1 MADNSG
7 DLSLGYMMG
16 QSEGNNGGF
25 GGNFGEGLWA
35 VIILAILFGR
45 GGFGGLGGFGGG
57 GGGDGVSAG
66 FAWQGIDNGIRGIQ
80 QGLCDGFYAVNT
92 GMLNGFHG
100 VDNAICNLGYQT
112 QSGFNALGHQISD
125 CCCTTQRAIDGV
137 NYNMAKGFC
146 DLGNVISISTRD
158 IVDNNNANYRD
169 LKDFLVT
176 EKLSAKDARIAAL
189 EAQVGRAE
197 QSALIGAQI
206 DAAVA
211 TILRRTG
218 AECPT
223 AAYLVNAPTPV
234 NFPVNSCGQVQF
246 GGYGNNCGCGCGCG

>member
-1 MADNSG
+1 MGDSSG
-7 DLSLGYMMG
+7 DFSMGYMMG
-16 QSEGNNGGF
+16 QDGGRCNNGGF
-25 GGNFGEGLWA
+25 GFGGDGLWA

-45 GGFGGLGGFGGG
+45 GGFGGFGGFGGG
-57 GGGDGVSAG
+57 DSGGVSAG
-66 FAWQGIDNGIRGIQ
+66 FAWQGIDNGIRAIQ

-146 DLGNVISISTRD
+146 DVGNVINMSTRD
-158 IVDNNNANYRD
+158 IIESNNANHRSMM
-169 LKDFLVT
+169 DFLVT
-176 EKLSAKDARIAAL
+176 EKLASKDAEIAAL
-189 EAQVGRAE
+189 KDRVGRAE

-223 AAYLVNAPTPV
+223 AAYVVQPPTPV
-234 NFPVNSCGQVQF
+234 NFPVNGFGQVQF
-246 GGYGNNCGCGCGCG
+246 GNGCGCGCCA

>member
-1 MADNSG
+1 MN
-7 DLSLGYMMG
+7 
-16 QSEGNNGGF
+16 
-25 GGNFGEGLWA
+25 
-35 VIILAILFGR
+35 ILAILYGR
-45 GGFGGLGGFGGG
+45 GGFGGGFGGFGGG
-57 GGGDGVSAG
+57 GGSESGGGVAAG
-66 FAWQGIDNGIRGIQ
+66 FAWQGIDNGIRSIQ

-100 VDNAICNLGYQT
+100 VDNAICTLGYQT
-112 QSGFNALGHQISD
+112 QQGFNTLGYAMKD
-125 CCCTTQRAIDGV
+125 CCCETQRLIER
-137 NYNMAKGFC
+137 GFC
-146 DLGNVISISTRD
+146 DLGGVISTSTRD
-158 IVDNNNANYRD
+158 IMENNNANYRD

-176 EKLSAKDARIAAL
+176 EKMAAKDAKIAEL
-189 EAQVGRAE
+189 NDRVGRAE
-197 QSALIGAQI
+197 LGSLVGAQI

-246 GGYGNNCGCGCGCG
+246 GNYGNNCGCGCGCG

>member
-1 MADNSG
+1 MAENSG

-16 QSEGNNGGF
+16 QSEGNNGGWGGF
-25 GGNFGEGLWA
+25 GGEGLWA

-45 GGFGGLGGFGGG
+45 GGFGGGLGGFGGG
-57 GGGDGVSAG
+57 GCDNGVSAG

-92 GMLNGFHG
+92 GLLNGFHG
-100 VDNAICNLGYQT
+100 VDNAICSLGYNT
-112 QSGFNALGHQISD
+112 QNSINGLSHQLSD

-137 NYNMAKGFC
+137 NFNMAKGFC
-146 DLGNVISISTRD
+146 DLGTVISTSTRD
-158 IVDNNNANYRD
+158 VIENNNANYRD

-176 EKLSAKDARIAAL
+176 EKLASKDAEIATL
-189 EAQVGRAE
+189 RNQVSQAN
-197 QSALIGAQI
+197 QNAVIGAQI

-246 GGYGNNCGCGCGCG
+246 GGYGCGGNCGCGC

>member
-1 MADNSG
+1 MSDSS
-7 DLSLGYMMG
+7 DLFMGYTMG
-16 QSEGNNGGF
+16 QNDGNNRNDNDLEDLILLALLFGGFGNNGG
-25 GGNFGEGLWA
+25 GG
-35 VIILAILFGR
+35 I
-45 GGFGGLGGFGGG
+45 FGGG
-57 GGGDGVSAG
+57 GGCQSAVSSG
-66 FAWQGIDNGIRGIQ
+66 FALNGLENGIRGVQ

-92 GMLNGFHG
+92 SL
-100 VDNAICNLGYQT
+100 LT
-112 QSGFNALGHQISD
+112 GFNGIQSLLAS
-125 CCCTTQRAIDGV
+125 CCCETQRGIDGIGRNIDSV
-137 NYNMAKGFC
+137 RYDMAKGFC
-146 DLGNVISISTRD
+146 DIGTVISTASRD
-158 IVDNNNANYRD
+158 IIDNANSNYRSMM
-169 LKDFLVT
+169 DFMVQ

-246 GGYGNNCGCGCGCG
+246 GGYGNGCGCGNCGC

>member
-1 MADNSG
+1 MSDSS
-7 DLSLGYMMG
+7 DLFMGYTMG
-16 QSEGNNGGF
+16 QNDNNRNDNDLEDLILLALLFGGF
-25 GGNFGEGLWA
+25 GGN
-35 VIILAILFGR
+35 
-45 GGFGGLGGFGGG
+45 GGGIFGGG
-57 GGGDGVSAG
+57 GGCQSAVSSG
-66 FAWQGIDNGIRGIQ
+66 FALNGIENGIRGIQ

-92 GMLNGFHG
+92 GML
-100 VDNAICNLGYQT
+100 T
-112 QSGFNALGHQISD
+112 GFNSIQSLLAS
-125 CCCTTQRAIDGV
+125 CCCETQRAIDGIGRNIDNV
-137 NYNMAKGFC
+137 RYDMAKGFC
-146 DLGNVISISTRD
+146 DMGNVFTTGVRD
-158 IVDNNNANYRD
+158 IIENQNNNYRSMM
-169 LKDFLVT
+169 DFMVQ

-189 EAQVGRAE
+189 EAQVGRSE

-246 GGYGNNCGCGCGCG
+246 GGYGYGNGCGCGNCGC

>member
-1 MADNSG
+1 MSDSS
-7 DLSLGYMMG
+7 DLFMGYTMG
-16 QSEGNNGGF
+16 QNDNKRNDNDFEDLILLALLFGGGF
-25 GGNFGEGLWA
+25 GN
-35 VIILAILFGR
+35 
-45 GGFGGLGGFGGG
+45 GGGIFGGG
-57 GGGDGVSAG
+57 GGCQAAVSSG
-66 FAWQGIDNGIRGIQ
+66 FALNGLENGIRGVQ

-92 GMLNGFHG
+92 SL
-100 VDNAICNLGYQT
+100 LT
-112 QSGFNALGHQISD
+112 GFNSMQSLLAS
-125 CCCTTQRAIDGV
+125 CCCETQRAIDGIGRSIDSV
-137 NYNMAKGFC
+137 KYDMAKGFC
-146 DLGNVISISTRD
+146 DMGTVFTTGVRD
-158 IVDNNNANYRD
+158 IIDNQNNNYRS
-169 LKDFLVT
+169 LMDFMVQ

-246 GGYGNNCGCGCGCG
+246 GGYGNGCGCGNCGC

>member
-1 MADNSG
+1 MSDSS
-7 DLSLGYMMG
+7 DLFMGYTMG
-16 QSEGNNGGF
+16 QNDSNRNDNDFED
-25 GGNFGEGLWA
+25 L
-35 VIILAILFGR
+35 ILLAL
-45 GGFGGLGGFGGG
+45 LFGGG
-57 GGGDGVSAG
+57 IGNGGSIFSNGGGGCQAAVSSG
-66 FAWQGIDNGIRGIQ
+66 FALNGLENGIRGVQ
-80 QGLCDGFYAVNT
+80 NGLSDGFYAVNT
-92 GMLNGFHG
+92 GML
-100 VDNAICNLGYQT
+100 T
-112 QSGFNALGHQISD
+112 GFNNIQSLLAS
-125 CCCTTQRAIDGV
+125 CCCETQRGIDGIGRSIDGV
-137 NYNMAKGFC
+137 KFDMAKGFC
-146 DLGNVISISTRD
+146 DLGTVISTSTRD
-158 IVDNNNANYRD
+158 IIDNQNNNYRSMM
-169 LKDFLVT
+169 DFLVQ

-246 GGYGNNCGCGCGCG
+246 GGNGCGCGC